1 MKKKEISL
9 EDTVEKLRRTEL
21 LLLITRKIAGL
32 KNLSEILWTLIEF
45 VSNELDADRGTLFL
59 NDNDTNE
66 LYSRVAQG
74 DLTREIRILN
84 NVGIAGAIFQNK
96 TGEIIHDVYEDS
108 RFNKEVDQET
118 GYKTKNMI
126 CCPVKTVDNETI
138 GVIQVLNK
146 KKGRF
151 TKDNLFFVESVA
163 TQAAVSI
170 QNAQNSETFE
180 KKRAKEMEFISIVS
194 DVTAEI
200 DLGALLQR
208 VMEEA
213 TKMLDADR
221 ATLFLNDEKTN
232 ELFSRVAMG
241 EGIGEIRLPN
251 TAGIAG
257 SVFTSG
263 KSMNIP
269 YAYADLRFNPSFDKQ
284 TGYFTRSILCV
295 PVINK
300 EGKVIGCTQ
309 VLNKTG
315 GKFTDEDESRLKAFT
330 QQVAIALENAKL
342 FEDVSKSRKYNES
355 MLSSMSNGVIT
366 IDSEDKIVT
375 CNKSGLKILRI
386 NDSEILKK
394 PSKEFFSASKSW
406 IFEKIKNVNES
417 REPEIIVDAE
427 IEVLNK
433 ETEKNEKISVN
444 LTILP
449 LINEDSEGR
458 TDQSDNFLGTL
469 LMFEDISSEKR
480 MKSTMS
486 RYMDPGIADQL
497 LEDGADIMGG
507 LDTTATLLFSDLRSF
522 TNITESLGAQG
533 TVKLLNEYFEIMVEC
548 ISEQGGMLDK
558 FIGDAI
564 MAAFGLPISHEDDED
579 RGGKAG
585 INMISRLW
593 EWNNQREKDGKP
605 SLDMGLG
612 LNTDKIVAGNI
623 GSQKRMDYTMIGD
636 GVNLAARLESACKQY
651 NARILISDYTFKK
664 LKGTYRIRYIDD
676 VVVKGKSEPVG
687 VHEVLDY
694 HNDST
699 FPNLMDVVNHFNE
712 GRKKYISGDFNSAI
726 SSFKECLKANSEDIL
741 SNTYIERCKQLID
754 QKPENWDGVWVMKSK

>member
-1 MKKKEISL
+1 MNKKVL
-9 EDTVEKLRRTEL
+9 EQLSELKKTKQLLDVSRRIGAL
-21 LLLITRKIAGL
+21 N
-32 KNLSEILWTLIEF
+32 NLSEILWSIIDFATSS
-45 VSNELDADRGTLFL
+45 VNGDRGSIFL
-59 NDNDTNE
+59 NDSETNE

-74 DLTREIRILN
+74 ELTREIRILN
-84 NVGIAGAIFQNK
+84 NVGIAGSIFQNK
-96 TGEIIHDVYEDS
+96 EGEIINEVYKDK
-108 RFNKEVDQET
+108 RFNKDVDQET

-126 CCPVKTVDNETI
+126 CSPVKTVDGKTI
-138 GVIQVLNK
+138 GVIQILNK
-146 KKGRF
+146 LKGRF
-151 TKDNLFFVESVA
+151 TKADLSLINEIS
-163 TQAAVSI
+163 TQAAISI
-170 QNAQNSETFE
+170 QNAQNSEFFE
-180 KKRAKEMEFISIVS
+180 KKRAQEMEFVSIVS

-200 DLGALLQR
+200 DLSSLLKR

-213 TKMLDADR
+213 TKMLNADR

-257 SVFTSG
+257 TVFSSG
-263 KSMNIP
+263 QSMNIP
-269 YAYADLRFNPSFDKQ
+269 YAYADLRFNPAFDKQ

-295 PVINK
+295 PIINK
-300 EGKVIGCTQ
+300 VGKVIGCTQ
-309 VLNKTG
+309 VLNKKG
-315 GKFTDEDESRLKAFT
+315 GKFSDEDESRLKAFT

-342 FEDVSKSRKYNES
+342 FDDVSKSKKYNES

-366 IDSEDKIVT
+366 IDDEGKIVT
-375 CNKSGLKILRI
+375 CNKSGLHILKISKDKILGL
-386 NDSEILKK
+386 NS
-394 PSKEFFSASKSW
+394 PEFFNNNTSW
-406 IFEKIKNVNES
+406 VQEKIDEVKENH
-417 REPEIIVDAE
+417 EPELIMDCE
-427 IEVLNK
+427 IEIFNPENDKREFV
-433 ETEKNEKISVN
+433 SAN

-449 LINEDSEGR
+449 LINEDNDGR
-458 TDQSDNFLGTL
+458 TGSSDKFLGIL
-469 LMFEDISSEKR
+469 LMIEDISSEKR

-486 RYMDPGIADQL
+486 RYMDPGIANQL
-497 LEDGADIMGG
+497 LEEGGDIMGG

-548 ISEQGGMLDK
+548 ITEQGGMLDK

-579 RGGKAG
+579 RGVKAG
-585 INMISRLW
+585 INMIKRLW
-593 EWNNQREKDGKP
+593 EWNEHREKEGKSP
-605 SLDMGLG
+605 LDMGLG

-651 NARILISDYTFKK
+651 NARILISDFTYKK

-676 VVVKGKSEPVG
+676 VVVKGKTEPVG

-694 HNDST
+694 HKDTT

-712 GRKKYISGDFNSAI
+712 GRNKYRKGDFKASI
-726 SSFKECLKANSEDIL
+726 SSFKECLKANPKDVL
-741 SNTYIERCKQLID
+741 SQTYIDRCSQLI
-754 QKPENWDGVWVMKSK
+754 KENPSNWDGVWVMKSK